1 MTILGIVDQNGKL
14 VVKYKYDAYGN
25 SKGIEDTSGIGIG
38 SYNPFRYKGYYYDDD
53 TEMYYCKSR
62 FYVPK
67 WRRWLNSDSINYLE
81 PQNIICLNLF
91 AYCNNNP
98 VMYVDPTGDFAISIL
113 ALIIGACIG
122 FGMAAYIDSKD
133 GQMFNGDVK
142 WYDYLGATALGGV
155 VGALATI
162 AFTASIPTF
171 GLISSGGA
179 LSLGITGAAELTIS
193 GVQIIGTAG
202 IAGLIVMMTKII
214 GKSGGYTVK
223 HNYPIDHYPTHFHIY
238 GDDIHQGSHGIRVGL
253 DGNPLKWE
261 PNLPYGVRK
270 AIKKLWKEIINAL
283 EQWMR

>member
-1 MTILGIVDQNGKL
+1 
-14 VVKYKYDAYGN
+14 
-25 SKGIEDTSGIGIG
+25 
-38 SYNPFRYKGYYYDDD
+38 
-53 TEMYYCKSR
+53 MYYCKSR

-67 WRRWLNSDSINYLE
+67 WRRWLNSDSIDYLE
-81 PQNIICLNLF
+81 PQNITCLNLF

-179 LSLGITGAAELTIS
+179 LSLGIKGAAELTIS

>member
-1 MTILGIVDQNGKL
+1 MVWLF
-14 VVKYKYDAYGN
+14 GN
-25 SKGIEDTSGIGIG
+25 NST
-38 SYNPFRYKGYYYDDD
+38 
-53 TEMYYCKSR
+53 
-62 FYVPK
+62 
-67 WRRWLNSDSINYLE
+67 WRRSWCWGVDS
-81 PQNIICLNLF
+81 
-91 AYCNNNP
+91 
-98 VMYVDPTGDFAISIL
+98 
-113 ALIIGACIG
+113 
-122 FGMAAYIDSKD
+122 
-133 GQMFNGDVK
+133 
-142 WYDYLGATALGGV
+142 
-155 VGALATI
+155 LATI

-171 GLISSGGA
+171 GLISSCGA